1 MKLILG
7 LFALL
12 LAVVFGILFFQ
23 GNFKKNISFPFGL
36 GIKQPTAII
45 KNHTFKLTLV
55 KTPKEQQVGLSEKT
69 SLPQDESMLFP
80 FGNAD
85 YYNFWMKNMKFPID
99 IIYINK
105 NHIVTIIDSAQPPKS
120 AEESLPIY
128 KSDEPADSV
137 LEINAGLS
145 KKYEF
150 KKNDEVKVEN
160 LP

>member
-1 MKLILG
+1 MKVILG

-23 GNFKKNISFPFGL
+23 GNFKKNIPFPFGT
-36 GIKQPTAII
+36 KTPTATIQT
-45 KNHTFKLTLV
+45 HTFKLTAA

-69 SLPQDESMLFP
+69 SLPQDEGMLFT
-80 FGNAD
+80 FGKPD
-85 YYNFWMKNMKFPID
+85 YYSFWMKNVKFPID

-105 NHIVTIIDSAQPPKS
+105 NRIVTIIDNAQPPKS

-128 KSDEPADSV
+128 KSDGPADTV

-145 KKYEF
+145 KKYGF
-150 KKNDEVKVEN
+150 KKNDEVKIDI
-160 LP
+160 PK